1 MAADQRIVIENC
13 SIATVDAHDTE
24 YADGY
29 VVIVGNRI
37 ESLGAGRAPEG
48 LENVVRRIDATGHLV
63 TPGLVNTHHH
73 YYQWI
78 TRGLATDHN
87 LFNWLVALY
96 PTWARIDEPMVYAA
110 AQGSLAM
117 MARGGVTTAMDHHYV
132 FPRDSGDLSGAIIR
146 AARETGVRFTLARG
160 SMDRSEKDGGLPPDF
175 AVETLEGALTATEA
189 TVKEHHD
196 PSFDAMT
203 QVAVAPCSPFSVS
216 TELLRQGA
224 ELARRL
230 GVRLHTHGSET
241 VEEEQFCKE
250 LFGMGP
256 TDYFESTGWLG
267 EDVWM
272 AHCVHMNDSD
282 IAAFAR
288 TKTGVAH
295 CPSSNARLA
304 AGIARV
310 PDMLAAGVPVGL
322 GVDGTA
328 SNESG
333 ELHTEL
339 RNALLINR
347 LGAHKE
353 AALNARQALRLGTYG
368 GAQVLGRASQI
379 GSLEPGKL
387 ADLVLWK
394 LDTLAHA
401 SIADPVTA
409 LVFGAAAPVTASFVN
424 GRQIV
429 EAGRL
434 LHVDEDAIA
443 RATGAE
449 PRGGPPPAG
458 GYPLSPLGPG
468 GPGGE
473 AGPRPGGRGP
483 RTGSTAAVSWA
494 RAALRAPRNGH
505 RPSVPHDHMHHLPET
520 RVRAD
525 VSTDRRSRPCPRI
538 PCTPSTR
545 NSPP

>member
-1 MAADQRIVIENC
+1 MAAPADLQRIVIENC
-13 SIATVDAHDTE
+13 AIATVDADDTE
-24 YADGY
+24 YASGY
-29 VVIVGNRI
+29 VVVAGNKI
-37 ESLGAGRAPEG
+37 ESIGAGKAPEG
-48 LENVVRRIDATGHLV
+48 LQNVVRRVDGTGHLV

-73 YYQWI
+73 FYQWI

-96 PTWARIDEPMVYAA
+96 PTWARIDEQMVTAA
-110 AQGSLAM
+110 AQGSLGM

-132 FPRDSGDLSGAIIR
+132 FPKNSGDLSGAIIG
-146 AARETGVRFTLARG
+146 AASDMGVRFTLARG
-160 SMDRSEKDGGLPPDF
+160 SMDRSVKDGGLPPDF
-175 AVETLEGALTATEA
+175 AVETLEGALAATAA
-189 TVKEHHD
+189 TVDKHHD
-196 PSFDAMT
+196 ASFDAMT
-203 QVAVAPCSPFSVS
+203 QIAVAPCSPFSVS
-216 TELLRQGA
+216 TELMKQGA
-224 ELARRL
+224 ELARAK

-267 EDVWM
+267 DDVWM

-288 TKTGVAH
+288 TGTGVAH

-310 PDMLAAGVPVGL
+310 PDMLKAGVPVGL

-347 LGAHKE
+347 LGAHRE
-353 AALNARQALRLGTYG
+353 AALNARQALRLGTFG
-368 GAQVLGRASQI
+368 GAQVLGRSTQI

-394 LDTLAHA
+394 IDGIGHS

-409 LVFGAAAPVTASFVN
+409 IIFGAAAPVTLSLVN
-424 GRQIV
+424 GRPIV
-429 EAGRL
+429 EDGRL

-443 RATGAE
+443 RSAREEAQRLARITAE
-449 PRGGPPPAG
+449 
-458 GYPLSPLGPG
+458 S
-468 GPGGE
+468 
-473 AGPRPGGRGP
+473 
-483 RTGSTAAVSWA
+483 
-494 RAALRAPRNGH
+494 
-505 RPSVPHDHMHHLPET
+505 
-520 RVRAD
+520 
-525 VSTDRRSRPCPRI
+525 
-538 PCTPSTR
+538 
-545 NSPP
+545 

>member
-1 MAADQRIVIENC
+1 MTALQRTVIENC
-13 SIATVDAHDTE
+13 SIATVDADDTE
-24 YADGY
+24 YADGH
-29 VVIVGNRI
+29 VVIAGNRI

-48 LENVVRRIDATGHLV
+48 LPDVVRRIDATGHLV

-78 TRGLATDHN
+78 TRGLATDRN
-87 LFNWLVALY
+87 LFDWLVALY
-96 PTWARIDEPMVYAA
+96 PTWARIDEEMVHAA

-132 FPRDSGDLSGAIIR
+132 FPAGCGDLSGAIIR

-160 SMDRSEKDGGLPPDF
+160 SMDRSEKGGGLPPDF
-175 AVETLEGALTATEA
+175 AVETLDGALAATEA
-189 TVKEHHD
+189 TVGEHHD
-196 PSFDAMT
+196 ASFDAMT

-216 TELLRQGA
+216 TELLREGA

-288 TKTGVAH
+288 TRTGVAH

-347 LGAHKE
+347 LGVHRE
-353 AALNARQALRLGTYG
+353 AALNTRQALRLGTYG
-368 GAQVLGRASQI
+368 GAQVLGRAAET
-379 GSLEPGKL
+379 GSLEAGKL

-401 SIADPVTA
+401 SIADPVSA
-409 LVFGAAAPVTASFVN
+409 LVLGAAAPVTASFVN

-429 EAGRL
+429 ENGRL

-443 RATGAE
+443 R
-449 PRGGPPPAG
+449 
-458 GYPLSPLGPG
+458 
-468 GPGGE
+468 
-473 AGPRPGGRGP
+473 
-483 RTGSTAAVSWA
+483 
-494 RAALRAPRNGH
+494 
-505 RPSVPHDHMHHLPET
+505 
-520 RVRAD
+520 
-525 VSTDRRSRPCPRI
+525 
-538 PCTPSTR
+538 STR
-545 NSPP
+545 EQARRLARIAAEA

>member
-1 MAADQRIVIENC
+1 MAPSAAPSRIVIENAA
-13 SIATVDAHDTE
+13 IATVDANDTE
-24 YADGY
+24 YASGY
-29 VVIVGNRI
+29 VVVADNKI
-37 ESLGAGRAPEG
+37 ESIGAGQAPAG
-48 LENVVRRIDATGHLV
+48 LENVVRRVDGTGHLV
-63 TPGLVNTHHH
+63 TPGLINTHHH
-73 YYQWI
+73 FYQWI

-96 PTWARIDEPMVYAA
+96 PTWARIDEQMARVA

-132 FPRDSGDLSGAIIR
+132 YPKGSGDLSGAIIG
-146 AARETGVRFTLARG
+146 AASDMGVRFTLARG

-175 AVETLEGALTATEA
+175 AVETLEGALAATEE
-189 TVKEHHD
+189 TVNKHHD
-196 PSFDAMT
+196 ASFGAMT

-216 TELLRQGA
+216 TELMKQGA

-241 VEEEQFCKE
+241 VEEEKFCHE

-288 TKTGVAH
+288 TGTGVAH

-310 PDMLAAGVPVGL
+310 PDMLKAGVPVGL

-347 LGAHKE
+347 LGAHRE
-353 AALNARQALRLGTYG
+353 AALNARQALRLGTAG
-368 GAQVLGRASQI
+368 GARVLGRAAEI
-379 GSLEPGKL
+379 GSLEAGKL

-394 LDTLAHA
+394 IDGIGHS

-409 LVFGAAAPVTASFVN
+409 IVFGAAAPVTLSLVN
-424 GRQIV
+424 GKPVV
-429 EAGRL
+429 EDGRL
-434 LHVDEDAIA
+434 LHADEDAIA
-443 RATGAE
+443 RDARQEAQRLARITAE
-449 PRGGPPPAG
+449 A
-458 GYPLSPLGPG
+458 
-468 GPGGE
+468 
-473 AGPRPGGRGP
+473 
-483 RTGSTAAVSWA
+483 
-494 RAALRAPRNGH
+494 
-505 RPSVPHDHMHHLPET
+505 
-520 RVRAD
+520 
-525 VSTDRRSRPCPRI
+525 
-538 PCTPSTR
+538 
-545 NSPP
+545 

>member
-1 MAADQRIVIENC
+1 MAADRRTVIENC
-13 SIATVDAHDTE
+13 AIATVDVADTE
-24 YADGY
+24 YATGHLVLAGD
-29 VVIVGNRI
+29 RI
-37 ESLGAGRAPEG
+37 ESLGPGPAPEG
-48 LENVVRRIDATGHLV
+48 LENVTRRIDATGHLA

-73 YYQWI
+73 FYQWL

-87 LFNWLVALY
+87 LFDWLVALY
-96 PTWARIDEPMVYAA
+96 PTWARIDEAMVHAA

-132 FPRDSGDLSGAIIR
+132 FPRGSGDLSDAIIT
-146 AARETGVRFTLARG
+146 AARDMGVRFTLARG
-160 SMDRSEKDGGLPPDF
+160 SMDRGESDGGLPPDF
-175 AVETLEGALTATEA
+175 AVETLDDALAATEE
-189 TVKEHHD
+189 TVRRHHD
-196 PSFDAMT
+196 TSPGAMT
-203 QVAVAPCSPFSVS
+203 QIAVAPCSPFSVS
-216 TELLRQGA
+216 TELMRQGA

-241 VEEEQFCKE
+241 VEEEKFCHE

-256 TDYFESTGWLG
+256 TDYFASTGWLG

-288 TKTGVAH
+288 TGTGVAH

-347 LGAHKE
+347 LGAHREK
-353 AALNARQALRLGTYG
+353 ALTARQALRLGTHG
-368 GAQVLGRASQI
+368 GARVLGRADEI

-387 ADLVLWK
+387 ADLVLWRM
-394 LDTLAHA
+394 DTLAHA

-429 EAGRL
+429 ENGRL
-434 LHVDEDAIA
+434 LTADEDAVARTTRAEARRLARIA
-443 RATGAE
+443 GQ
-449 PRGGPPPAG
+449 
-458 GYPLSPLGPG
+458 
-468 GPGGE
+468 
-473 AGPRPGGRGP
+473 
-483 RTGSTAAVSWA
+483 V
-494 RAALRAPRNGH
+494 
-505 RPSVPHDHMHHLPET
+505 
-520 RVRAD
+520 
-525 VSTDRRSRPCPRI
+525 
-538 PCTPSTR
+538 
-545 NSPP
+545 

>member
-1 MAADQRIVIENC
+1 MASGRIVIENAA
-13 SIATVDAHDTE
+13 IATVDAHDTE
-24 YADGY
+24 YADGH
-29 VVIVGNRI
+29 VVIAGHRI
-37 ESLGAGRAPEG
+37 EAVGAGRAPED
-48 LENVVRRIDATGHLV
+48 LPDVVRRIDAGGHLV

-73 YYQWI
+73 FYQWI

-87 LFNWLVALY
+87 LFDWLVALY

-132 FPRDSGDLSGAIIR
+132 YPRGSGDLSGAIIR

-160 SMDRSEKDGGLPPDF
+160 SMDRGRQDGGLPPDF
-175 AVETLEGALTATEA
+175 AVETLQDALAATEE
-189 TVKEHHD
+189 TVRLHHD
-196 PSFDAMT
+196 ASFDAMT

-216 TELLRQGA
+216 TELLKQGA

-241 VEEEQFCKE
+241 VEEEKFCHE
-250 LFGMGP
+250 QFGMGP
-256 TDYFESTGWLG
+256 TDYLESTGWLG
-267 EDVWM
+267 DDVWM

-288 TKTGVAH
+288 TRTGVAH

-310 PDMLAAGVPVGL
+310 PDLLAAGVPVGL

-347 LGAHKE
+347 LGAHRE

-368 GAQVLGRASQI
+368 GAQVLGRADQT

-387 ADLVLWK
+387 ADLVLWRM
-394 LDTLAHA
+394 DTLAHA

-429 EAGRL
+429 RDGRL
-434 LHVDEDAIA
+434 LHVDEDAVA
-443 RATGAE
+443 R
-449 PRGGPPPAG
+449 
-458 GYPLSPLGPG
+458 
-468 GPGGE
+468 
-473 AGPRPGGRGP
+473 
-483 RTGSTAAVSWA
+483 
-494 RAALRAPRNGH
+494 
-505 RPSVPHDHMHHLPET
+505 
-520 RVRAD
+520 
-525 VSTDRRSRPCPRI
+525 
-538 PCTPSTR
+538 STR
-545 NSPP
+545 SEARRLSRLTTQN

>member
-1 MAADQRIVIENC
+1 MAAPADLQRIVIENC
-13 SIATVDAHDTE
+13 AIATVDADDTE
-24 YADGY
+24 YASGH
-29 VVIVGNRI
+29 VVVAGNKI
-37 ESLGAGRAPEG
+37 ESIGAGKAPEG
-48 LENVVRRIDATGHLV
+48 LQNVVRRVDGTGHLV

-73 YYQWI
+73 FYQWI

-96 PTWARIDEPMVYAA
+96 PTWARIDEQMVKAA
-110 AQGSLAM
+110 AQGSLGM

-132 FPRDSGDLSGAIIR
+132 FPKNSGDLSGAIIG
-146 AARETGVRFTLARG
+146 AASDMGVRFTLARG

-175 AVETLEGALTATEA
+175 AVETLEGALAATAE
-189 TVKEHHD
+189 TVDKHHD
-196 PSFDAMT
+196 ASFDAMT

-216 TELLRQGA
+216 TELMKQGA
-224 ELARRL
+224 ELARAK

-241 VEEEQFCKE
+241 VEEEKFCHE

-267 EDVWM
+267 DDVWM

-288 TKTGVAH
+288 TGTGVAH

-310 PDMLAAGVPVGL
+310 PDMLKAGVPVGL

-347 LGAHKE
+347 LGAHRE
-353 AALNARQALRLGTYG
+353 AALNARQALRLGTFG
-368 GAQVLGRASQI
+368 GAQVLGRATQI

-394 LDTLAHA
+394 IDGIGHS

-409 LVFGAAAPVTASFVN
+409 IVFGAAAPVTLSLVN
-424 GRQIV
+424 GKPVV
-429 EAGRL
+429 ENSRL
-434 LHVDEDAIA
+434 LNVDEDAIA
-443 RATGAE
+443 RSARDEAQRLARIAAE
-449 PRGGPPPAG
+449 A
-458 GYPLSPLGPG
+458 
-468 GPGGE
+468 
-473 AGPRPGGRGP
+473 
-483 RTGSTAAVSWA
+483 
-494 RAALRAPRNGH
+494 
-505 RPSVPHDHMHHLPET
+505 
-520 RVRAD
+520 
-525 VSTDRRSRPCPRI
+525 
-538 PCTPSTR
+538 
-545 NSPP
+545 

>member
-1 MAADQRIVIENC
+1 MAADRRIVIENC
-13 SIATVDAHDTE
+13 AIATVDADGTE
-24 YADGY
+24 YASGHL
-29 VVIVGNRI
+29 VLAGNRI
-37 ESLGAGRAPEG
+37 ETLGAGPAPGG
-48 LENVVRRIDATGHLV
+48 LGDVARRIDATGHLA

-73 YYQWI
+73 FYQWI

-87 LFNWLVALY
+87 LFDWLVALY
-96 PTWARIDEPMVYAA
+96 PTWARIDEPMVRAA
-110 AQGSLAM
+110 ARGSLAM

-132 FPRDSGDLSGAIIR
+132 FPRGSGDLSAGIVT
-146 AARETGVRFTLARG
+146 AARDMGVRFTLARG
-160 SMDRSEKDGGLPPDF
+160 SMDRGEKDGGLPPDF
-175 AVETLEGALTATEA
+175 AVESLDDALAATEE
-189 TVKEHHD
+189 TVRRYHD
-196 PSFDAMT
+196 ASFGAMT

-216 TELLRQGA
+216 TDLMREGA

-241 VEEEQFCKE
+241 VEEETFCHE

-256 TDYFESTGWLG
+256 TDYFASTGWLG
-267 EDVWM
+267 GDVWM

-288 TKTGVAH
+288 TGTGVAH

-339 RNALLINR
+339 RNALLVNR
-347 LGAHKE
+347 LGAHRE
-353 AALNARQALRLGTYG
+353 AALTARQALRLGTHG
-368 GAQVLGRASQI
+368 GARVLGRAGEI

-387 ADLVLWK
+387 ADLVLWRM
-394 LDTLAHA
+394 DTLAHA

-409 LVFGAAAPVTASFVN
+409 LVLGAAAPVTASFVD

-429 EAGRL
+429 ENGRL
-434 LHVDEDAIA
+434 LTADEDEIA
-443 RATGAE
+443 RTTRAE
-449 PRGGPPPAG
+449 ARR
-458 GYPLSPLGPG
+458 LSRITA
-468 GPGGE
+468 E
-473 AGPRPGGRGP
+473 A
-483 RTGSTAAVSWA
+483 
-494 RAALRAPRNGH
+494 
-505 RPSVPHDHMHHLPET
+505 
-520 RVRAD
+520 
-525 VSTDRRSRPCPRI
+525 
-538 PCTPSTR
+538 
-545 NSPP
+545 

>member
-1 MAADQRIVIENC
+1 MTQRTVIENAA
-13 SIATVDAHDTE
+13 IATVDAHDTE
-24 YADGY
+24 HALGHVVLADD
-29 VVIVGNRI
+29 RI
-37 ESLGAGRAPEG
+37 ESIGPGRAPEG
-48 LENVVRRIDATGHLV
+48 LENVVRCVDATGHLV

-73 YYQWI
+73 FYQWI

-87 LFNWLVALY
+87 LFDWLVALY
-96 PTWARIDEPMVYAA
+96 PTWARIDEPMVRAA

-132 FPRDSGDLSGAIIR
+132 FPRGCGDLEGTIIGV
-146 AARETGVRFTLARG
+146 ARDMGVRFTLARG
-160 SMDRSEKDGGLPPDF
+160 SMDRGEKDGGLPPDF
-175 AVETLEGALTATEA
+175 AVESLEDALAATEK
-189 TVKEHHD
+189 TVRRHHD
-196 PSFDAMT
+196 SSFGAMT

-216 TELLRQGA
+216 TELMRQGA

-241 VEEEQFCKE
+241 VEEEKFCHE

-267 EDVWM
+267 DDVWM

-282 IAAFAR
+282 IEAFAR
-288 TKTGVAH
+288 TRTGVAH

-310 PDMLAAGVPVGL
+310 PDLLAAGVPVGL

-339 RNALLINR
+339 RNALLVNR
-347 LGAHKE
+347 LGPHRE

-368 GAQVLGRASQI
+368 GAQVLGREREI

-387 ADLVLWK
+387 ADLVLWRM
-394 LDTLAHA
+394 DTLAHA

-429 EAGRL
+429 ENGRL
-434 LHVDEDAIA
+434 LTADEDAIA
-443 RATGAE
+443 R
-449 PRGGPPPAG
+449 
-458 GYPLSPLGPG
+458 
-468 GPGGE
+468 
-473 AGPRPGGRGP
+473 
-483 RTGSTAAVSWA
+483 
-494 RAALRAPRNGH
+494 
-505 RPSVPHDHMHHLPET
+505 
-520 RVRAD
+520 
-525 VSTDRRSRPCPRI
+525 
-538 PCTPSTR
+538 STR
-545 NSPP
+545 EEARRLARIAAGS

>member
-1 MAADQRIVIENC
+1 MAAAQRIVIENC
-13 SIATVDAHDTE
+13 SIATVDAEDTE
-24 YADGY
+24 YASGY
-29 VVIVGNRI
+29 LVLAGNRI
-37 ESLGAGRAPEG
+37 EALGAGSAPEG
-48 LENVVRRIDATGHLV
+48 LENVVRRIDATGHLA
-63 TPGLVNTHHH
+63 TPGLINTHHH
-73 YYQWI
+73 FYQWI

-87 LFNWLVALY
+87 LFDWLVALY
-96 PTWARIDEPMVYAA
+96 PVWARIDESMAYTA

-132 FPRDSGDLSGAIIR
+132 YPRGTGDLSGAIIR

-160 SMDRSEKDGGLPPDF
+160 SMDRGESDGGLPPDF
-175 AVETLEGALTATEA
+175 AVESLEGALAATQA
-189 TVKEHHD
+189 TVEEHHD

-216 TELLRQGA
+216 TDLLRNAA

-241 VEEEQFCKE
+241 VEEEKFCHE

-288 TKTGVAH
+288 TGTGVAH

-347 LGAHKE
+347 LGAHRE
-353 AALNARQALRLGTYG
+353 AALNARQALRLGTHG
-368 GAQVLGRASQI
+368 GARVLGRAAET
-379 GSLEPGKL
+379 GSLEAGKL
-387 ADLVLWK
+387 ADVVLWK

-409 LVFGAAAPVTASFVN
+409 LVLGAAAPVTASFVN

-429 EAGRL
+429 ADGRL
-434 LHVDEDAIA
+434 LTVDEDAVA
-443 RATGAE
+443 RAT
-449 PRGGPPPAG
+449 RD
-458 GYPLSPLGPG
+458 
-468 GPGGE
+468 E
-473 AGPRPGGRGP
+473 ARRLAQL
-483 RTGSTAAVSWA
+483 AAQ
-494 RAALRAPRNGH
+494 R
-505 RPSVPHDHMHHLPET
+505 
-520 RVRAD
+520 
-525 VSTDRRSRPCPRI
+525 
-538 PCTPSTR
+538 
-545 NSPP
+545 

>member
-1 MAADQRIVIENC
+1 MAVQAVQAVQAVPQRTVIENC
-13 SIATVDAHDTE
+13 SIATVDAHDSE
-24 YADGY
+24 HARGHI
-29 VVIVGNRI
+29 VVAGNRI
-37 ESLGAGRAPEG
+37 ESVGPGPAPQG
-48 LENVVRRIDATGHLV
+48 LSGVVRRIDATGHLA

-73 YYQWI
+73 FYQWI

-87 LFNWLVALY
+87 LFDWLVALY
-96 PTWARIDEPMVYAA
+96 PTWARLDEPMVRAA

-132 FPRDSGDLSGAIIR
+132 HPRGSGDLSGAIIG
-146 AARETGVRFTLARG
+146 AARDMGVRFTLARG
-160 SMDRSEKDGGLPPDF
+160 SMDRGEKDGGLPPDF
-175 AVETLEGALTATEA
+175 AVETLDGALAATEA
-189 TVKEHHD
+189 TVDAHHD
-196 PSFDAMT
+196 ASFDAMT

-216 TELLRQGA
+216 TELMSQGA
-224 ELARRL
+224 ELARRK

-250 LFGMGP
+250 LFGVGP
-256 TDYFESTGWLG
+256 TAYFESTGWLG
-267 EDVWM
+267 DDVWM

-288 TKTGVAH
+288 TGTGVAH

-347 LGAHKE
+347 LGTRRE

-368 GAQVLGRASQI
+368 GARVLGRADQI
-379 GSLEPGKL
+379 GSLEAGKL

-394 LDTLAHA
+394 LDTLAHS

-409 LVFGAAAPVTASFVN
+409 LVFGAAAPVTLSLVD
-424 GRQIV
+424 GRPVV
-429 EAGRL
+429 EDNHL
-434 LHVDEDAIA
+434 TMVDEEAIA
-443 RATGAE
+443 RVTRDEARRLARIAAGA
-449 PRGGPPPAG
+449 
-458 GYPLSPLGPG
+458 
-468 GPGGE
+468 
-473 AGPRPGGRGP
+473 
-483 RTGSTAAVSWA
+483 
-494 RAALRAPRNGH
+494 
-505 RPSVPHDHMHHLPET
+505 
-520 RVRAD
+520 
-525 VSTDRRSRPCPRI
+525 
-538 PCTPSTR
+538 
-545 NSPP
+545 

>member
-1 MAADQRIVIENC
+1 MAADRRTVIENC
-13 SIATVDAHDTE
+13 AIATVDANDTE
-24 YADGY
+24 HASGHLVLAGD
-29 VVIVGNRI
+29 RI
-37 ESLGAGRAPEG
+37 ESLGPGPAPEG
-48 LENVVRRIDATGHLV
+48 LENVARRIDATGHLA

-73 YYQWI
+73 FYQWL

-87 LFNWLVALY
+87 LFDWLVALY
-96 PTWARIDEPMVYAA
+96 PTWARIDEAMVHAA

-132 FPRDSGDLSGAIIR
+132 FPRGSGDLSGAIIT
-146 AARETGVRFTLARG
+146 AARDMGVRFTLARG
-160 SMDRSEKDGGLPPDF
+160 SMDRGESDGGLPPAF
-175 AVETLEGALTATEA
+175 AVETLDDALAATEE
-189 TVKEHHD
+189 TVRRHHD
-196 PSFDAMT
+196 TAPGAMT

-216 TELLRQGA
+216 TELMRQGA

-241 VEEEQFCKE
+241 VEEEKFCHE

-256 TDYFESTGWLG
+256 TDYFASTGWLG
-267 EDVWM
+267 DDVWM

-288 TKTGVAH
+288 TGTGVAH

-347 LGAHKE
+347 LGAHREK
-353 AALNARQALRLGTYG
+353 ALTARQALRLGTHG
-368 GAQVLGRASQI
+368 GARVLGRADEI

-387 ADLVLWK
+387 ADLVLWRM
-394 LDTLAHA
+394 DTLAHA

-429 EAGRL
+429 ENGRL
-434 LHVDEDAIA
+434 LTADEDAVARTTRAEARRLARIA
-443 RATGAE
+443 GQA
-449 PRGGPPPAG
+449 
-458 GYPLSPLGPG
+458 
-468 GPGGE
+468 
-473 AGPRPGGRGP
+473 
-483 RTGSTAAVSWA
+483 
-494 RAALRAPRNGH
+494 
-505 RPSVPHDHMHHLPET
+505 
-520 RVRAD
+520 
-525 VSTDRRSRPCPRI
+525 
-538 PCTPSTR
+538 
-545 NSPP
+545 

>member
-1 MAADQRIVIENC
+1 MAAPADPQRIVIENC
-13 SIATVDAHDTE
+13 AIATVDADDTE
-24 YADGY
+24 YASGY
-29 VVIVGNRI
+29 VVVAGNKI
-37 ESLGAGRAPEG
+37 ESIGAGKAPEG
-48 LENVVRRIDATGHLV
+48 LANVVRRVDGTGHLV
-63 TPGLVNTHHH
+63 TPGLINTHHH
-73 YYQWI
+73 FYQWI

-87 LFNWLVALY
+87 LFQWLTALY
-96 PTWARIDEPMVYAA
+96 PTWARIDEQMVKAA
-110 AQGSLAM
+110 AQGSLGM

-132 FPRDSGDLSGAIIR
+132 FPKNSGDLSGAIIG
-146 AARETGVRFTLARG
+146 AASDMGVRFTLARG

-175 AVETLEGALTATEA
+175 AVETLEGALAATEE
-189 TVKEHHD
+189 TVKKHHD
-196 PSFDAMT
+196 ASFDAMT

-216 TELLRQGA
+216 TELMKQGA

-241 VEEEQFCKE
+241 VEEEKFCHE

-267 EDVWM
+267 DDVWM

-288 TKTGVAH
+288 TGTGVAH

-310 PDMLAAGVPVGL
+310 PDMLKAGVPVGL

-347 LGAHKE
+347 LGAHRE
-353 AALNARQALRLGTYG
+353 AALNARQALRLGTFG

-394 LDTLAHA
+394 IDGIGHS

-409 LVFGAAAPVTASFVN
+409 IVFGAAAPVTLSLVN
-424 GRQIV
+424 GKPVV
-429 EAGRL
+429 ENGRL
-434 LHVDEDAIA
+434 LNVDEDAIA
-443 RATGAE
+443 R
-449 PRGGPPPAG
+449 
-458 GYPLSPLGPG
+458 
-468 GPGGE
+468 
-473 AGPRPGGRGP
+473 
-483 RTGSTAAVSWA
+483 
-494 RAALRAPRNGH
+494 
-505 RPSVPHDHMHHLPET
+505 
-520 RVRAD
+520 
-525 VSTDRRSRPCPRI
+525 
-538 PCTPSTR
+538 STR
-545 NSPP
+545 DEAQRLARIAAEA

>member
-1 MAADQRIVIENC
+1 MAADRRIVIENC
-13 SIATVDAHDTE
+13 SIATVDADDTE
-24 YADGY
+24 YTSGHLVLAGD
-29 VVIVGNRI
+29 RI
-37 ESLGAGRAPEG
+37 ESLGAGKAPEG

-73 YYQWI
+73 FYQWI

-87 LFNWLVALY
+87 LFDWLVALY
-96 PTWARIDEPMVYAA
+96 PTWARIDERMTYAA
-110 AQGSLAM
+110 AQGSLGM

-132 FPRDSGDLSGAIIR
+132 FPEGSGDLSGSIIR

-175 AVETLEGALTATEA
+175 AVETLEGALAATEA
-189 TVKEHHD
+189 TVDEHHD
-196 PSFDAMT
+196 ASFGAMT

-216 TELLRQGA
+216 TELMRQGA
-224 ELARRL
+224 ELARRK

-288 TKTGVAH
+288 TRTGVAH

-347 LGAHKE
+347 LGAHRE

-368 GAQVLGRASQI
+368 GAQVLGRAPEI

-424 GRQIV
+424 GEQIV
-429 EAGRL
+429 ENNRL
-434 LHVDEDAIA
+434 LNVDEDAIA
-443 RATGAE
+443 RST
-449 PRGGPPPAG
+449 RD
-458 GYPLSPLGPG
+458 
-468 GPGGE
+468 E
-473 AGPRPGGRGP
+473 AQRLARI
-483 RTGSTAAVSWA
+483 AA
-494 RAALRAPRNGH
+494 RA
-505 RPSVPHDHMHHLPET
+505 
-520 RVRAD
+520 
-525 VSTDRRSRPCPRI
+525 
-538 PCTPSTR
+538 
-545 NSPP
+545 

>member
-1 MAADQRIVIENC
+1 MTQRIVIENC
-13 SIATVDAHDTE
+13 AIATVDADDTE
-24 YADGY
+24 HAHGY
-29 VVIVGNRI
+29 VVIAGNRI
-37 ESLGAGRAPEG
+37 ESLGAGPAPAR
-48 LENVVRRIDATGHLV
+48 LADVVRRIDATGHLV

-73 YYQWI
+73 FYQWI

-87 LFNWLVALY
+87 LFDWLVALY
-96 PTWARIDEPMVYAA
+96 PTWARIDERMVHAA

-132 FPRDSGDLSGAIIR
+132 FPRGAGDLSGTIIG
-146 AARETGVRFTLARG
+146 AARDMGVRFTLARG
-160 SMDRSEKDGGLPPDF
+160 SMDRGESDGGLPPDF
-175 AVETLEGALTATEA
+175 AVESLDDALAATEE
-189 TVKEHHD
+189 TVRRHHD
-196 PSFDAMT
+196 ASFDAMT

-216 TELLRQGA
+216 TELMSQGA

-241 VEEEQFCKE
+241 VEEEKFCHE

-282 IAAFAR
+282 IDAFAR
-288 TKTGVAH
+288 TRTGVAH

-310 PDMLAAGVPVGL
+310 PDLLAAGVPVGL

-347 LGAHKE
+347 LGAHRE

-368 GAQVLGRASQI
+368 GAQVLGRAREI

-387 ADLVLWK
+387 ADLVLWRM
-394 LDTLAHA
+394 DTLAHA

-409 LVFGAAAPVTASFVN
+409 LVFGAAAPVTASFVD

-429 EAGRL
+429 ADSHL
-434 LHVDEDAIA
+434 TLADEDAIA
-443 RATGAE
+443 RATREEARRLAGLAAGA
-449 PRGGPPPAG
+449 
-458 GYPLSPLGPG
+458 
-468 GPGGE
+468 
-473 AGPRPGGRGP
+473 
-483 RTGSTAAVSWA
+483 
-494 RAALRAPRNGH
+494 
-505 RPSVPHDHMHHLPET
+505 
-520 RVRAD
+520 
-525 VSTDRRSRPCPRI
+525 
-538 PCTPSTR
+538 
-545 NSPP
+545 

>member
-1 MAADQRIVIENC
+1 MAPSAAPQRIVIENC
-13 SIATVDAHDTE
+13 AIATVDANDTE
-24 YADGY
+24 YASGY
-29 VVIVGNRI
+29 LVVADNKI
-37 ESLGAGRAPEG
+37 ESIGAGRAPKDLTG
-48 LENVVRRIDATGHLV
+48 VVRRIDGTGHLV
-63 TPGLVNTHHH
+63 TPGLINTHHH
-73 YYQWI
+73 FYQWI

-96 PTWARIDEPMVYAA
+96 PTWARIDEQMGRVA

-132 FPRDSGDLSGAIIR
+132 YPRNAGDLSGAIIG
-146 AARETGVRFTLARG
+146 AASEMGVRFTLARG

-175 AVETLEGALTATEA
+175 AVESLDGALAATAE
-189 TVKEHHD
+189 TVDRFHD
-196 PSFDAMT
+196 ASFDSMT

-216 TELLRQGA
+216 TELMKQGA
-224 ELARRL
+224 ELARAKGL
-230 GVRLHTHGSET
+230 RLHTHGSET

-267 EDVWM
+267 NDVWM

-288 TKTGVAH
+288 TGTGVAH

-347 LGAHKE
+347 LNAQHRE
-353 AALNARQALRLGTYG
+353 RALNARQALRLGTYG
-368 GAQVLGRASQI
+368 GAQVLGRADQI
-379 GSLEPGKL
+379 GSLEAGKL
-387 ADLVLWK
+387 ADFVLWK
-394 LDTLAHA
+394 MDTLAHA

-429 EAGRL
+429 ENSRL
-434 LHVDEDAIA
+434 TTVDEDAIA
-443 RATGAE
+443 VATRE
-449 PRGGPPPAG
+449 
-458 GYPLSPLGPG
+458 
-468 GPGGE
+468 E
-473 AGPRPGGRGP
+473 AQRLARI
-483 RTGSTAAVSWA
+483 AAQA
-494 RAALRAPRNGH
+494 
-505 RPSVPHDHMHHLPET
+505 
-520 RVRAD
+520 
-525 VSTDRRSRPCPRI
+525 
-538 PCTPSTR
+538 
-545 NSPP
+545 